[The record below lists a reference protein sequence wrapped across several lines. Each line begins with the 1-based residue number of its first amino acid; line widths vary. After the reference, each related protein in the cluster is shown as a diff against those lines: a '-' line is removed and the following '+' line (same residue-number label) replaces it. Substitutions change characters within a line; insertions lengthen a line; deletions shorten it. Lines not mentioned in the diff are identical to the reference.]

1 VSALDDAPFRF
12 TVTKGGRVRISWRS
26 RVVTTVAGAAATR
39 LTASLDAADDE
50 EQVQQLLARATGNFK
65 RGNERG

>member
-1 VSALDDAPFRF
+1 MSALHEAPFRF
-12 TVTKGGRVRISWRS
+12 TVTKDGRVRISWRS
-26 RVVTTVAGAAATR
+26 RVVTTVAGSAAAR
-39 LTASLDAADDE
+39 LSASLDAADDE

>member
-1 VSALDDAPFRF
+1 
-12 TVTKGGRVRISWRS
+12 
-26 RVVTTVAGAAATR
+26 VTTVAGAAATR

-65 RGNERG
+65 RGTERG

>member
-1 VSALDDAPFRF
+1 VSGLDDAPFRF
-12 TVTKGGRVRISWRS
+12 AVTKDGRVRISWRS
-26 RVVTTVAGAAATR
+26 RVVTTVVGAAATR